1 MQSRLARLDRANAM
15 RARRG
20 EKPVWEDASPMGKKL
35 RLLAQI
41 ALRSFKEDTVS
52 LVAEQ
57 VSDEIQP
64 ILRAGDSE
72 EYVDARRRSQALKS
86 WARQEF
92 PLDSTDEGA
101 TYILLSNIVC
111 ANSAHA
117 ARGLPKS
124 SRGQW
129 SRADFVNHLMT
140 VATSTSRATIR
151 PPVWNKGQF
160 WPVLRAAV
168 EEGRNVVRRD
178 LSTPDLDHE
187 PSDDEALAAIKEA
200 FVFIANEERIGLV
213 PDAVRLE
220 NGRMSTE
227 PSIRAWTNMGPLPR
241 HSQTVQA
248 TLLTSRQRDER
259 QLAEVARAMAE
270 ENPGTVWTTVTTT
283 IGSYHKFLEQSE
295 LPSSWSY
302 SSALSESASTPD
314 MVVAN
319 YSWAKEQFETNI
331 GDWRCDL
338 ALHLAFLISK
348 VIPYVSWP
356 QQGEAFKMGMKEVN
370 LANHQAGIAF
380 VRTLQ
385 WEEKHNG
392 GVHAES
398 IYFTQAAIVFLC
410 WMHSD
415 SPLRR
420 QLQTSKSIGT
430 AWTNK
435 HGEFRSHAPP
445 PPPAVAHSV
454 AQETN
459 VFHPSISFAWGSPIQ
474 NPTASSAVPRM
485 ALDSR
490 FWTTWSCTTG
500 GSKSDIFSARTH
512 TVSST

>member
-1 MQSRLARLDRANAM
+1 
-15 RARRG
+15 
-20 EKPVWEDASPMGKKL
+20 
-35 RLLAQI
+35 
-41 ALRSFKEDTVS
+41 
-52 LVAEQ
+52 
-57 VSDEIQP
+57 
-64 ILRAGDSE
+64 
-72 EYVDARRRSQALKS
+72 
-86 WARQEF
+86 
-92 PLDSTDEGA
+92 
-101 TYILLSNIVC
+101 
-111 ANSAHA
+111 
-117 ARGLPKS
+117 
-124 SRGQW
+124 
-129 SRADFVNHLMT
+129 
-140 VATSTSRATIR
+140 
-151 PPVWNKGQF
+151 
-160 WPVLRAAV
+160 
-168 EEGRNVVRRD
+168 
-178 LSTPDLDHE
+178 
-187 PSDDEALAAIKEA
+187 
-200 FVFIANEERIGLV
+200 
-213 PDAVRLE
+213 
-220 NGRMSTE
+220 
-227 PSIRAWTNMGPLPR
+227 
-241 HSQTVQA
+241 
-248 TLLTSRQRDER
+248 
-259 QLAEVARAMAE
+259 MAE